1 VDIFDRY
8 STFPPKMPEEKL
20 IWLSNDGLAAC
31 DLNFS
36 ASSEVIRES
45 FARNFAEKLRR
56 EILDI
61 FFNLPSQSQEVVVF
75 GGYLRRR
82 MEIQRWF
89 GEHKVEYKHGDL
101 ISSSLLIPAQ
111 VDMDFWS
118 DNKEGFQAFVAVLG
132 ERYTLQTWVNNNTYT
147 GCETQVVIV
156 KPSVFAL
163 VGDIP
168 KVRLELSCSEN
179 VHRAIFK
186 INSFACNIH
195 GRYGQMQIFF
205 EQWGRSLGTDPLTEA
220 LQCHTL
226 IPDHKRLQ
234 PCILDPHMLD
244 HFNENHNNIE
254 ISLQAYLESAARRVL
269 KMKNLG
275 YHVMGLDLKQS
286 CENCNERLPPLEDW
300 TWRGSDRLVLHCPNC
315 VHDTPILI
323 V

>member
-45 FARNFAEKLRR
+45 FARKFAEKLRR

-111 VDMDFWS
+111 VDMDFGQIT
-118 DNKEGFQAFVAVLG
+118 KKGFKHSWRYWGNDILYKLG
-132 ERYTLQTWVNNNTYT
+132 
-147 GCETQVVIV
+147 
-156 KPSVFAL
+156 
-163 VGDIP
+163 
-168 KVRLELSCSEN
+168 
-179 VHRAIFK
+179 
-186 INSFACNIH
+186 
-195 GRYGQMQIFF
+195 
-205 EQWGRSLGTDPLTEA
+205 
-220 LQCHTL
+220 
-226 IPDHKRLQ
+226 
-234 PCILDPHMLD
+234 
-244 HFNENHNNIE
+244 
-254 ISLQAYLESAARRVL
+254 
-269 KMKNLG
+269 
-275 YHVMGLDLKQS
+275 
-286 CENCNERLPPLEDW
+286 
-300 TWRGSDRLVLHCPNC
+300 
-315 VHDTPILI
+315 
-323 V
+323 